1 MTRTKLYRYQNLA
14 SYPNTHEGLG
24 KVPLEKLFAKSQS
37 LTLELACGRGEYTN
51 GLAAIYPDQ
60 NYLGIDVK
68 GERLW
73 QAARVSQEQGLE
85 NTAFA
90 RTPID
95 LLEKALPPKSVE
107 AIWLVHPDP
116 QPKRPRQRLTNLKY
130 LEKYAR
136 TLRPGGEFHLK
147 TDDADF
153 FTYSLKTLPTL
164 FEIQESTTN
173 LHNSPLLEKH
183 RGITTNFEQ
192 KALAQGRTI
201 KYLQAACKEF

>member
-14 SYPNTHEGLG
+14 TYPNTHEGLG
-24 KVPLEKLFAKSQS
+24 KIPLEKLFAKSQP
-37 LTLELACGRGEYTN
+37 LTLELACGRGEYAN
-51 GLAAIYPDQ
+51 GLAGVYPER

-73 QAARVSQEQGLE
+73 QAARTSREQELA

-95 LLEKALPPKSVE
+95 LLEKALSPHSVE

-116 QPKRPRQRLTNLKY
+116 QPKRARQRLTHPKY
-130 LEKYAR
+130 LQKYAQV
-136 TLRPGGEFHLK
+136 LRPGGEFCLK

-153 FTYSLKTLPTL
+153 FAYSLATLPEF
-164 FEIQESTTN
+164 FEIQESTLD
-173 LHNSPLLEKH
+173 LHASALLAEH
-183 RGITTNFEQ
+183 HGITTNFER

-201 KYLQAACKEF
+201 KYLRAIRRES